1 MKNFRQLS
9 LDETSILFGD
19 HIIDEV
25 QYNTP
30 DDKIAYILNDLKCLA
45 HFKELQLSDK
55 TESLII
61 DYRAYLIDE
70 KSKSNA

>member
-1 MKNFRQLS
+1 MNNFRQLS
-9 LDETSILFGD
+9 LGETSILFGD

-25 QYNTP
+25 HYNTT
-30 DDKIAYILNDLKCLA
+30 DAKISYILNDLKCFA

-70 KSKSNA
+70 ELKS